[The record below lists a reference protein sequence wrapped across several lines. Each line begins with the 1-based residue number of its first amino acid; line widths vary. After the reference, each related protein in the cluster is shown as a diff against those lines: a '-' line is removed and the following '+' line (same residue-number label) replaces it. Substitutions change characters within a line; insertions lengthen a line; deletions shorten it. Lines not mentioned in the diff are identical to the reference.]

1 MLVLTRREDESIT
14 LITDQGKIEVIVTKI
29 NKSQVQIAI
38 VAPDEVEIVRTELLG
53 DGEDYSE

>member
-38 VAPDEVEIVRTELLG
+38 NAPDEVEIVRTELLG

>member
-38 VAPDEVEIVRTELLG
+38 DAPDEVEIVRTELLG
-53 DGEDYSE
+53 DDAS

>member
-38 VAPDEVEIVRTELLG
+38 DAPDEVEIVRTELLG
-53 DGEDYSE
+53 ADANR